1 MAKKSAF
8 TAGQVI
14 KSTVSGTRYQ
24 VGDALGEGG
33 FGQVFRATELGR
45 YRRPVEEVC
54 LKATLDATS
63 WHRESYFGH
72 LLQDNRRV
80 IQLRDSFPLPTESGK
95 KTMYF
100 CLVFELAVHGTVES
114 YLEETGKGWTAA
126 RTKREICAL
135 LKVLDQ
141 LHGGSATHRDLTPGN
156 IFVCANGR
164 LKLGDFGI
172 AAHSLA
178 GKPGAVEAFNPGFVT
193 RGFQNLQ
200 HRHWLTADDV
210 FQMGQLM
217 AMLLYGDA
225 GDLLDRRMV
234 NKLDCDQPLKE
245 VIKRA
250 IGPRHLRFADAY
262 EMLEAIEGKGQKKS
276 KLRTIKGKTVVFT
289 GPLSLRRFD
298 AEVLVVQSGGFVS
311 TTVNKDVDI
320 IIQGGRSPHY
330 KNAHKGTKLKEAER
344 LIKKGQKIEII
355 GEAEFRRLVRR
366 KKAS

>member
-1 MAKKSAF
+1 MARKPAF
-8 TAGQVI
+8 TDGQII

-24 VGDALGEGG
+24 VGGALGEGG
-33 FGQVFRATELGR
+33 FGQVFRAAELNR
-45 YRRPVEEVC
+45 YRQVVDDVC

-72 LLQDNRRV
+72 LLQENRRV
-80 IQLRDSFPLPTESGK
+80 IQLMDSFPLQANNSK
-95 KTMYF
+95 KMYF

-114 YLEETGKGWTAA
+114 YLEETGKRWTGE
-126 RTKREICAL
+126 RVKREISAL

-193 RGFQNLQ
+193 RGFQNMQ

-225 GDLLDRRMV
+225 SELLDKRAV
-234 NKLDCDQPLKE
+234 SKLDCDSALKD
-245 VIKRA
+245 VIKKA
-250 IGPRHLRFADAY
+250 IGPRHQRFADAY
-262 EMLEAIEGKGQKKS
+262 EMLEAIEGKAGPKS
-276 KLRTIKGKTVVFT
+276 KLRSIKGKTLVFT
-289 GPLSLRRFD
+289 GPLSIRRFD
-298 AEVLVVQSGGFVS
+298 AEVLVLQAGGNVTKS
-311 TTVNKDVDI
+311 ITKDVDI
-320 IIQGGRSPHY
+320 IVQGGRSPHY
-330 KNAHKGTKLKEAER
+330 KSAHKGTKLKEAER
-344 LIKKGQKIEII
+344 LIKKGHKIEII
-355 GEAEFRRLVRR
+355 GEAEFRRLVR
-366 KKAS
+366 KKKSA

>member
-1 MAKKSAF
+1 MGKKRAF
-8 TAGQVI
+8 AEGETI
-14 KSTVSGTRYQ
+14 KSTVSGTRYT

-33 FGQVFRATELGR
+33 FGQVYRAYELNR
-45 YRRPVEEVC
+45 YSKVVNDVC

-72 LLQDNRRV
+72 LLQENRRV
-80 IQLRDSFPLPTESGK
+80 IQLMDSFPLQTKSSK
-95 KTMYF
+95 KMYF

-114 YLEETGKGWTAA
+114 YLEETGKGWTAD

-178 GKPGAVEAFNPGFVT
+178 GKPGAVEAFNPEFVT
-193 RGFQNLQ
+193 RGFQDSI

-217 AMLLYGDA
+217 AMLLRGDA
-225 GDLLDRRMV
+225 SELLDRRAV
-234 NKLDCDQPLKE
+234 NKLECDQALKD
-245 VIKRA
+245 VLKKA
-250 IGPRHLRFADAY
+250 IGPRHQRFADAY
-262 EMLEAIEGKGQKKS
+262 EMLEAIEGRSQAKS
-276 KLRTIKGKTVVFT
+276 KIRSLKGKTVVFT

-298 AEVLVVQSGGFVS
+298 AQVLVVQAGGRVANS
-311 TTVNKDVDI
+311 VTKDADI
-320 IIQGGRSPHY
+320 IVQGGRSPHY
-330 KNAHKGTKLKEAER
+330 KNSHKGTKLKEVER
-344 LIKKGQKIEII
+344 LINKGHKLEII

-366 KKAS
+366 KKRT

>member
-1 MAKKSAF
+1 MAKKRAF
-8 TAGQVI
+8 TEGQTI
-14 KSTVSGTRYQ
+14 KSTVSGTRYT
-24 VGDALGEGG
+24 VGGVLGEGG
-33 FGQVFRATELGR
+33 FGHVYRAYELNRYSQV
-45 YRRPVEEVC
+45 VDEVC

-72 LLQDNRRV
+72 LLHENRRV
-80 IQLRDSFPLPTESGK
+80 IQLMDSFPLQTKHK
-95 KTMYF
+95 KMYF
-100 CLVFELAVHGTVES
+100 CLIFELAAHGTVET
-114 YLEETGKGWTAA
+114 YLAETGKGWTAE

-193 RGFQNLQ
+193 RGFQDSI

-217 AMLLYGDA
+217 AMLLCGNA
-225 GDLLDRRMV
+225 GELLDKRAV
-234 NKLDCDQPLKE
+234 NKLNCDLALKD

-250 IGPRHLRFADAY
+250 IGPRHQRFADAY
-262 EMLEAIEGKGQKKS
+262 EMLEAIEGKVQPRS
-276 KLRTIKGKTVVFT
+276 KIRSLKGKTVAFT

-298 AEVLVVQSGGFVS
+298 AQVLVIQAGGHVVNAV
-311 TTVNKDVDI
+311 TTEVDI
-320 IIQGGRSPHY
+320 IVQGARSPHY

-344 LIKKGQKIEII
+344 LMKKGHKLEII
-355 GEAEFRRLVRR
+355 GEAEFRRLARR
-366 KKAS
+366 KKRT